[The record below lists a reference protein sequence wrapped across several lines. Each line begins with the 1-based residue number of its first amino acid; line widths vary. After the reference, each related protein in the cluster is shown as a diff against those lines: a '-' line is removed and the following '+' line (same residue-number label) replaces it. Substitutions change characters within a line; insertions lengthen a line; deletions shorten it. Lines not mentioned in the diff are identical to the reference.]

1 MTYDPTMSSAAMFR
15 LSAAPCDR
23 MTMHSI
29 GSEDVPADL
38 ARWSLHAFAL
48 GARSTPHSV
57 VAMDDNGALLYH
69 ARQGITLG
77 QLEARGVSASQ
88 SQLALL
94 QAYSLVTIDG
104 DRVTTA
110 FPAIGPEV
118 LDPLRPRIRQLAADL
133 VPRISTAVAAI
144 STELR
149 RRGHAGHDYTVVF
162 GYAVDGLLWDR
173 LRARGLAPTTEL
185 SIERPYWNG
194 AFWAVYPP
202 ITGSA
207 GVNEHAGTEA
217 TLVMVWTDP
226 TSRALWDLAR
236 SEAGLALTNDPTAQT
251 DIPVL
256 AASESDALHRH
267 SMSIADTIAKTLR
280 SDRQSQAL
288 LEAIPDA
295 DRHASVL
302 IVAHELIWAIMEALV
317 AAEQL
322 QPPPGMR
329 SQTPA
334 TSTALTEQ
342 LLLRL
347 HK

>member
-1 MTYDPTMSSAAMFR
+1 MSGTTVFR
-15 LSAAPCDR
+15 LSAALCDR
-23 MTMHSI
+23 MKMLSI
-29 GSEDVPADL
+29 GSQDVPADL
-38 ARWSLHAFAL
+38 ARWGLHAFAL

-77 QLEARGVSASQ
+77 RLEAHGITASQ

-94 QAYSLVTIDG
+94 QAYNLVTIDG

-110 FPAIGPEV
+110 FPVVGPEV
-118 LDPLRPRIRQLAADL
+118 LDSLRPRIHQLAADI
-133 VPRISTAVAAI
+133 VPQISSTVDAI

-162 GYAVDGLLWDR
+162 GHAVDGLLWDR
-173 LRARGLAPTTEL
+173 LRAHGLAPTTEL

-194 AFWAVYPP
+194 AFWAIYPP

-217 TLVMVWTDP
+217 TLVMVWTDT
-226 TSRALWDLAR
+226 TSRALWDLAQ
-236 SEAGLALTNDPTAQT
+236 SEAGQTLTGDPTAQT
-251 DIPVL
+251 EIPVL
-256 AASESDALHRH
+256 TADESDALHRH
-267 SMSIADTIAKTLR
+267 SLSIADTIAQMLR
-280 SDRQSQAL
+280 SDRQAQAL
-288 LEAIPDA
+288 LDAIPDA
-295 DRHASVL
+295 NPHESTL
-302 IVAHELIWAIMEALV
+302 ILAHELIWAIMEALV
-317 AAEQL
+317 AAGHL

-329 SQTPA
+329 GQDPTGPTLS
-334 TSTALTEQ
+334 EQ

-347 HK
+347 HPRD